1 MSIFSWFQKEK
12 PAVAFSLDNG
22 FLRWVVVT
30 KESQG
35 DKKIIQVV
43 EYGSEFLGADVV
55 NDQDNIVD
63 EALFVRKL
71 RDIVGVKDSK
81 KYAPKWTEV
90 SIVIPDNEA
99 IMFHTHVAQEPDREM
114 GDVIMDHIKTYCQ
127 SQNLLALADYIC
139 EYDIILKTDF
149 GYDIHVTLVPKL
161 HIEHIARL
169 FKQAGMQV
177 KHIETAHHAVAKS
190 CLNISHGTGYVMIS
204 FGNRST
210 TVALIHGEHIVSQQV
225 ISVGIENLYKT
236 VERYL
241 RVPRSD
247 AERIINK
254 HGVLQTHPD
263 NGLLSELYLELGPIY
278 RSVDHQIISLG
289 QMSYK
294 MFGHR
299 FVTNDLVLY
308 GQGVGIKGLVG
319 FLGDRT
325 RLQARELDVWAGNR
339 ESRAEAL
346 NLPAQETLT
355 YAEPLSLALLYLNK

>member
-1 MSIFSWFQKEK
+1 MSFFGLFEK
-12 PAVAFSLDNG
+12 PKPAIAFSLDNG
-22 FLRWVVVT
+22 FLRWVAVVQEKNG
-30 KESQG
+30 KESM
-35 DKKIIQVV
+35 IQVS
-43 EYGSEFLGADVV
+43 EYGSEFLGADIV
-55 NDQDNIVD
+55 NEGDHIIDD
-63 EALFVRKL
+63 ALFVRKL
-71 RDIVGVKDSK
+71 KTLNESDGKDK
-81 KYAPKWTEV
+81 KPKWDAV

-99 IMFHTHVAQEPDREM
+99 IMFHTHVAMEPEKEM

-127 SQNLLALADYIC
+127 SRNLLELAEYIC

-149 GYDIHVTLVPKL
+149 GYDIHVTLVPRL

-190 CLNISHGTGYVMIS
+190 CLTIPHGTGYVMVS

-210 TVALIHGEHIVSQQV
+210 TVALIHGEHMVSHQIV
-225 ISVGIENLYKT
+225 SVGIETIYKT

-247 AERIINK
+247 AERIIAR
-254 HGVLQTHPD
+254 HGILQTHPD
-263 NGLLSELYLELGPIY
+263 NGLLAELHLSLAPVY
-278 RSVDHQIISLG
+278 RSVDYQLVSLG
-289 QMSYK
+289 QMAYK

-299 FVTNDLVLY
+299 FTTNDLMVY

-325 RLQARELDVWAGNR
+325 NLRARELDVWAGHT
-339 ESRAEAL
+339 EDRATIM
-346 NLPAQETLT
+346 NLPADQALT
-355 YAEPLSLALLYLNK
+355 YAEPLSLALLYLQK